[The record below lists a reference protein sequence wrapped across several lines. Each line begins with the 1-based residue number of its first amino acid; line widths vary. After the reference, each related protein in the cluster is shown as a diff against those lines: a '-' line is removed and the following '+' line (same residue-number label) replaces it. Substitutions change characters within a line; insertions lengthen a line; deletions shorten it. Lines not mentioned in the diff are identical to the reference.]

1 VAVSDCQFAA
11 ADKLH
16 PLVHRILRHPTPLW
30 TLLTA
35 VGIAVAC
42 SGGAGDPGAERPLFD
57 GAHQPDLLLEA
68 KEIAWTPSTSGNRML
83 TGWWPW
89 RRKPGAPLQ
98 LLPTAGSGSFEITQL
113 EDRPRRLILDL
124 SVAPEAVGRQVGV
137 RVAGHSLAADL
148 PLAERLEIDLPADL
162 PLGRVPVELY
172 LGEQQDVALR
182 KIAIGPSLRPGEATF
197 EGGDLLQTG
206 ASLVDVVRPV
216 AAGSRLRG
224 RFIPPAGAGA
234 EQRFRLLVERETGS
248 RTAFEWGP
256 RPWWPFDGAR
266 DFDLALGA
274 KQEGELVR
282 IRLLA
287 LGQGPA
293 GRWEGLRL
301 VDPAASAPAAAPPSR
316 TLAVT
321 PPPAAPRI
329 VLLYVMDALRADR
342 IGHLGGPAGV
352 SPTVDRLA
360 AEGATFTNYLTV
372 APNTVP
378 SVKTMLTGVRFLR
391 DGGGKLPLGPVTLPE
406 RFAAAGYATA
416 LITGNGNLSAWNGL
430 TRGFDYAP
438 RWTHIAAEPQPGEA
452 LADYNDNAARCHHA
466 ALQWLDQT
474 EPERAFLHL
483 QTIHPHNPYDPP
495 EPFRSRY
502 TAGIASTIDGSTDT
516 LLHLEHLRMT
526 ATEADEQRLRGLYTA
541 SVAYNDSEL
550 GKLMAALLERYPP
563 DEILIVLTS
572 DHGDELFDHG
582 GLLHGYTLYEEQ
594 LRAPL
599 VFWWPGHITPRTLDR
614 AVDTVDLHQT
624 LATLVPDPTS
634 IETGGEALWDDLLGE
649 AHPATPGRALDRHEV
664 RFAAASSL
672 EGGIFM
678 ARSERY
684 KLLWAPRQGEEWGMG
699 QGLGRG
705 RDVELVFDLAEDPEE
720 RKNLAGEDI
729 LEVAWL
735 RERLLRWIVL
745 GELAEPQEGPEEPTL
760 DEETRRNLRALGYI
774 Q

>member
-1 VAVSDCQFAA
+1 M
-11 ADKLH
+11 
-16 PLVHRILRHPTPLW
+16 PLW
-30 TLLTA
+30 ALLAA
-35 VGIAVAC
+35 VGTAVAC
-42 SGGAGDPGAERPLFD
+42 SGGRVDSEGVRPLFD
-57 GAHQPDLLLEA
+57 GAHQPDILLEA
-68 KEIAWTPSTSGNRML
+68 PEIGFAPSTSGNRLL

-98 LLPTAGSGSFEITQL
+98 LLPTAGSGSLEITQL
-113 EDRPRRLILDL
+113 ADRPRRLSLDL
-124 SVAPEAVGRQVGV
+124 SVDPSGLGRQVGV
-137 RVAGHSLAADL
+137 RVAGHSLTAPL
-148 PLAERLEIDLPADL
+148 PLAEHLEIELPAGL

-172 LGEQQDVALR
+172 LGERQDVALR
-182 KIAIGPSLRPGEATF
+182 EVTMDSSLRPGKATF
-197 EGGDLLQTG
+197 EEDDLLQSG

-216 AAGSRLRG
+216 GPGSRLRG
-224 RFIPPAGAGA
+224 RFVPPREAGSD
-234 EQRFRLLVERETGS
+234 QRFRLVVERQAGS
-248 RTAFEWGP
+248 RTAFEWRP
-256 RPWWPFDGAR
+256 RGWWPFGGAR
-266 DFDLALGA
+266 DLDVALGA
-274 KQEGELVR
+274 EQDGELVR

-287 LGQGPA
+287 LGDGPPA
-293 GRWEGLRL
+293 RWQDLRL
-301 VDPAASAPAAAPPSR
+301 VDPASLNAATQRPVATPA
-316 TLAVT
+316 V
-321 PPPAAPRI
+321 PPPPAPRI

-342 IGHLGGPAGV
+342 IGHLGGPEGV

-391 DGGGKLPLGPVTLPE
+391 DGGGKLPPGPVMLPE

-416 LITGNGNLSAWNGL
+416 LITGNGNISAWNGL

-438 RWTHIAAEPQPGEA
+438 RWTHIATERQPGEPRPS
-452 LADYNDNAARCHHA
+452 YNDNAARCHLA
-466 ALQWLDQT
+466 TLQWLDQVT
-474 EPERAFLHL
+474 PERAFLHI

-502 TAGIASTIDGSTDT
+502 TAGIDSTIDGGTET

-526 ATEADEQRLRGLYTA
+526 ATEADEQRLQGLYTA

-550 GKLMAALLERYPP
+550 GKLLAALLERYPP
-563 DEILIVLTS
+563 EEVLVVLTS

-594 LRAPL
+594 LHAPL
-599 VFWWPGHITPRTLDR
+599 VFWWPGHITPRSVGR
-614 AVDTVDLHQT
+614 AVDTLDLHQT
-624 LATLVPDPTS
+624 LATLVADPAS
-634 IETGGEALWDDLLGE
+634 VGTGGTALWDDLLSE
-649 AHPATPGRALDRHEV
+649 FPPAVSSPELDRREV

-684 KLLWAPRQGEEWGMG
+684 KLVWAPRQGEEWGMG

-705 RDVELVFDLAEDPEE
+705 RDVELVFDLAEDPGE
-720 RKNLAGEDI
+720 RSNLAGTDI

-760 DEETRRNLRALGYI
+760 DEETLRNLRALGYI

>member
-1 VAVSDCQFAA
+1 MPVSDCQFAA

-16 PLVHRILRHPTPLW
+16 PLVHRIFRQPTSLW
-30 TLLTA
+30 TLLTV

-42 SGGAGDPGAERPLFD
+42 SGEGGAERPLFD
-57 GAHQPDLLLEA
+57 GAHQPDVLLEA
-68 KEIAWTPSTSGNRML
+68 KTIPLAPSMSGNRML

-98 LLPTAGSGSFEITQL
+98 LLPTAGSGSFEFTQL
-113 EDRPRRLILDL
+113 ADRPRRLILDL
-124 SVAPEAVGRQVGV
+124 SVAPEGLGRQVGV
-137 RVAGHSLAADL
+137 RVAGRSLAADL
-148 PLAERLEIDLPADL
+148 PLAEHLEIELPAEL
-162 PLGRVPVELY
+162 PLGRVPVELT
-172 LGEQQDVALR
+172 LGDQQDVALR
-182 KIAIGPSLRPGEATF
+182 KIAIGPSLRPGEASF
-197 EGGDLLQTG
+197 EGDDLFQTG
-206 ASLVDVVRPV
+206 TSLVDVVRPV
-216 AAGSRLRG
+216 AVGSRLRG
-224 RFIPPAGAGA
+224 RFVPPSGAGS
-234 EQRFRLLVERETGS
+234 EQRFRLLVESEAGS
-248 RTAFEWGP
+248 RTAFEWRP
-256 RPWWPFDGAR
+256 RAWWPFGGAR
-266 DFDLALGA
+266 DLDIALGA
-274 KQEGELVR
+274 ETDGELVR
-282 IRLLA
+282 FRLLA
-287 LGQGPA
+287 LGEGPA
-293 GRWEGLRL
+293 AHWESLRL
-301 VDPAASAPAAAPPSR
+301 VDPTEPVAAAPPPSVAS
-316 TLAVT
+316 AVA
-321 PPPAAPRI
+321 PPPPPRI

-342 IGHLGGPAGV
+342 IGHLGGPVGV

-391 DGGGKLPLGPVTLPE
+391 DGGGKLPLGPVMLPE

-416 LITGNGNLSAWNGL
+416 LITGNGNISAWNGL

-438 RWTHIAAEPQPGEA
+438 RWTHIAAERWPGEA
-452 LADYNDNAARCHHA
+452 RVDYNDNAARCHYA
-466 ALQWLDQT
+466 ALQWLDET
-474 EPERAFLHL
+474 TPERAFLHI

-495 EPFRSRY
+495 EPFRGRY
-502 TAGIASTIDGSTDT
+502 TAGIDSTIDGSTDT

-526 ATEADEQRLRGLYTA
+526 ASAADEERLRGLYTA

-550 GKLMAALLERYPP
+550 GKLIAALRERYPP
-563 DEILIVLTS
+563 EEILIVVTS

-599 VFWWPGHITPRTLDR
+599 IFWWPGHITARVLDR
-614 AVDTVDLHQT
+614 AVDTLDLHQT
-624 LATLVPDPTS
+624 LATLVADPAS
-634 IETGGEALWDDLLGE
+634 IETGGGALWEDLLAE
-649 AHPATPGRALDRHEV
+649 VRPTATSDPLDRREV

-705 RDVELVFDLAEDPEE
+705 RDVELVFDLLHDPRE
-720 RKNLAGEDI
+720 RTNLAGQDI
-729 LEVAWL
+729 LEVSWL

-745 GELAEPQEGPEEPTL
+745 GELAEPQEGEATTM
-760 DEETRRNLRALGYI
+760 DEETLRNLRALGYI